1 MPSML
6 MDLSKIKTLIDF
18 VGRSSVTELTVT
30 RKNVTVRIFRRAND
44 VVAATADGAPEVST
58 NKDLKASE
66 SPSLA
71 TAVRAPIFG
80 VLHRASA
87 PGQPPFVDAGDS
99 VEKGDT
105 LFVVEAMKVFNKI
118 TAPCAGRITFLTDID
133 GGEVDANDVLAE
145 IA

>member
-1 MPSML
+1 
-6 MDLSKIKTLIDF
+6 MDLPKIKMLIDF
-18 VGRSSVTELTVT
+18 VGRSNVLELTVT
-30 RKNVTVRIFRRAND
+30 RKNVTVRIFRSAND
-44 VVAATADGAPEVST
+44 GTAATVDGGPEISSDA
-58 NKDLKASE
+58 DLKASG

-87 PGQPPFVDAGDS
+87 PGQPPFVEAGDS

-105 LFVVEAMKVFNKI
+105 LFIVEAMKVFNKI

-133 GGEVDANDVLAE
+133 GGEVDANDLLAE

>member
-1 MPSML
+1 

-18 VGRSSVTELTVT
+18 VGRSNVSELTVT
-30 RKNVTVRIFRRAND
+30 RKDVTVRIFRSAND
-44 VVAATADGAPEVST
+44 GVAATVDAAPEISSDT
-58 NKDLKASE
+58 DLKASE

-99 VEKGDT
+99 VEEGDT
-105 LFVVEAMKVFNKI
+105 LFIVEAMKVFNKI

-133 GGEVDANDVLAE
+133 GGEVDANELLAE

>member
-1 MPSML
+1 

-18 VGRSSVTELTVT
+18 VGRSTVSELTVT
-30 RKNVTVRIFRRAND
+30 SNDVTVRIFRSAND
-44 VVAATADGAPEVST
+44 GAAATVDAPPEISSDT
-58 NKDLKASE
+58 DLKASE

-71 TAVRAPIFG
+71 KAVRAPIFG

-87 PGQPPFVDAGDS
+87 PGQPPFVEAGDS

-105 LFVVEAMKVFNKI
+105 LFIVEAMKVFNKI
-118 TAPCAGRITFLTDID
+118 TAPCAGRIIFLTDID
-133 GGEVDANDVLAE
+133 GGEVDANDLLAE

>member
-1 MPSML
+1 

-30 RKNVTVRIFRRAND
+30 RKNMTVRIFRSANNGM
-44 VVAATADGAPEVST
+44 VATLDGAPEMSSDTDV
-58 NKDLKASE
+58 KASK
-66 SPSLA
+66 SLGHA

>member
-1 MPSML
+1 

-18 VGRSSVTELTVT
+18 VGRSNVTELTVT
-30 RKNVTVRIFRRAND
+30 RKNVTVRISRSAND
-44 VVAATADGAPEVST
+44 GVAATVDGGPERSSGT
-58 NKDLKASE
+58 DLKASE

-87 PGQPPFVDAGDS
+87 PGQPPFVEAGDS

-105 LFVVEAMKVFNKI
+105 LFIVEAMKVFNKI

-133 GGEVDANDVLAE
+133 GGEVDANDLLAE

>member
-1 MPSML
+1 

-30 RKNVTVRIFRRAND
+30 RKNVTVRIFRSAND
-44 VVAATADGAPEVST
+44 GVAATVDAGPEISGEI
-58 NKDLKASE
+58 DSKASE
-66 SPSLA
+66 SPNLA
-71 TAVRAPIFG
+71 TTVRAPIFG

-105 LFVVEAMKVFNKI
+105 LFIVEAMKVFNKI
-118 TAPCAGRITFLTDID
+118 TAPCDGRITFLTDID
-133 GGEVDANDVLAE
+133 GGEVDANELLAE

>member
-30 RKNVTVRIFRRAND
+30 RKNMTVRIFRSANNGM
-44 VVAATADGAPEVST
+44 VATLDGAPEMSSDTDV
-58 NKDLKASE
+58 KASK
-66 SPSLA
+66 SLGLA